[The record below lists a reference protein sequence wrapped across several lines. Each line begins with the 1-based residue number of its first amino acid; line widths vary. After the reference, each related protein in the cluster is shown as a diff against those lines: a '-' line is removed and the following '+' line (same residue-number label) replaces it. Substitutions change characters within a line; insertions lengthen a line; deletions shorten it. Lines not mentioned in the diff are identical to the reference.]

1 MKKILKSIISLSLA
15 GMMVFAV
22 AGCNAGGKAEA
33 AASDFTYDDGISESG
48 SYNTK
53 YFYRN
58 DNLVQWFADPGCIYV
73 SEEEDPEYGG
83 YFYIYGT
90 TRKSDNA
97 LLGVRTKDF
106 ASYENLGPVIMLSE
120 DDWARGDIWAPEVIV
135 NPNPANENEKYLMY
149 FSANSLAA
157 TGDVSYDNFHLA
169 LACAPTPAGPFVL
182 YEKLHN
188 GEENSYKET
197 YSNLIPSI
205 DFTKHAG
212 EIQDG
217 IIDVLPYEGY
227 NGGVYMSS
235 EAIDKGVWALIDAS
249 AFFDENG
256 DEYLYFVGHADSYKS
271 NGVIYGVKMKD
282 IATPDYSTL
291 RPLAVAGRKIISK
304 DSNGNYKATGSVAS
318 IDSGVNEGP
327 FLQYHYTERNG
338 VKTKKYYLTYS
349 NPGYGDSRYSVDVA
363 VSDAPLGDF
372 DKIGD
377 LTGRPMSGI
386 GEEGWK
392 HISGAGH
399 HSIATAGNEMFIV
412 YHTHAA
418 RSSSYPNPRA
428 IDADRVYWQ
437 YNEELGYDIYHTNG
451 PTWSLQPVPEV
462 TSGLKNIAGEASVS
476 ATNVKQGSKKAYL
489 TDKFVPT
496 HAYSDNIEFR
506 ANGSTVITLTF
517 LEDYKVSSI
526 FVYNSRQYDYAFD
539 KLAKVT
545 LYNGNVKYVMNNVM
559 FNKDYV
565 EEKPDENRYFVYPS
579 SAAVMAFEPIT
590 CNKITIEINSKLSK
604 ANNEIGVGDVYVY
617 GEVA

>member
-15 GMMVFAV
+15 GMMIFAV

-73 SEEEDPEYGG
+73 SEEEDSEYGG

-135 NPNPANENEKYLMY
+135 NPDPAAENEKYLMY

-304 DSNGNYKATGSVAS
+304 DSSGKYKATGYVAS

-338 VKTKKYYLTYS
+338 VKTKKYYLTY
-349 NPGYGDSRYSVDVA
+349 
-363 VSDAPLGDF
+363 
-372 DKIGD
+372 
-377 LTGRPMSGI
+377 
-386 GEEGWK
+386 
-392 HISGAGH
+392 
-399 HSIATAGNEMFIV
+399 
-412 YHTHAA
+412 
-418 RSSSYPNPRA
+418 
-428 IDADRVYWQ
+428 
-437 YNEELGYDIYHTNG
+437 
-451 PTWSLQPVPEV
+451 
-462 TSGLKNIAGEASVS
+462 
-476 ATNVKQGSKKAYL
+476 
-489 TDKFVPT
+489 
-496 HAYSDNIEFR
+496 
-506 ANGSTVITLTF
+506 
-517 LEDYKVSSI
+517 
-526 FVYNSRQYDYAFD
+526 
-539 KLAKVT
+539 
-545 LYNGNVKYVMNNVM
+545 
-559 FNKDYV
+559 
-565 EEKPDENRYFVYPS
+565 
-579 SAAVMAFEPIT
+579 
-590 CNKITIEINSKLSK
+590 
-604 ANNEIGVGDVYVY
+604 
-617 GEVA
+617 